1 MAKLSTPAGIVA
13 KIMAALKLGEEGKIG
28 SFFNRLES
36 DFNRQIKAI
45 EHNISGENLEF
56 DHNLRSLEEQL
67 EDAIAA
73 VENAW
78 MNVTAENVATN
89 SLQDSFKD
97 SYLYA
102 IERAETKVKDIESDI
117 KDLNT
122 RHERMIKD
130 LNEQIEKYQARLDRI
145 RG

>member
-122 RHERMIKD
+122 RHERTIKD